1 MHIENI
7 YPFAVHHLRFL
18 KSPLLPKKKRNMKWN
33 EIKTQENK
41 IEEYNKKKLWADI
54 LFPLMKSKVLLN
66 VVNILLDSLAEKLFM
81 MVNGVKLPR
90 MLFALLSSN

>member
-18 KSPLLPKKKRNMKWN
+18 KSPLLLKKRNMKWN
-33 EIKTQENK
+33 EIKTQEKK
-41 IEEYNKKKLWADI
+41 IEEYKKKLWADV

-66 VVNILLDSLAEKLFM
+66 VVNILLNSLAEKLFM
-81 MVNGVKLPR
+81 MVNGVKMPR
-90 MLFALLSSN
+90 MVFALLSSN